1 MKKELGIHKMIEY
14 GKMIISGFVRRCGLS
29 TNRNA
34 VEPAESGVKSLGSA
48 GFLFMEKGT
57 VRRSGE

>member
-1 MKKELGIHKMIEY
+1 MRFFHDRTAGIGSTPIA
-14 GKMIISGFVRRCGLS
+14 S

-48 GFLFMEKGT
+48 GFLFVEKGMEGC
-57 VRRSGE
+57 S

>member
-1 MKKELGIHKMIEY
+1 MGSTPIASTKREPDEPCVFAQGRL
-14 GKMIISGFVRRCGLS
+14 CS

-48 GFLFMEKGT
+48 GFLFVEKGAEGY
-57 VRRSGE
+57 S